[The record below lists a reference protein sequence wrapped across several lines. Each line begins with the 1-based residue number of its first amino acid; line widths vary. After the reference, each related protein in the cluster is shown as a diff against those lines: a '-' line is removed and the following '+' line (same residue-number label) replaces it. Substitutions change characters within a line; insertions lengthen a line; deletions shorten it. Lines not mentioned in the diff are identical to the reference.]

1 MTINI
6 GDRVRLR
13 GTYMGRIPEGATGTV
28 RDFEGL
34 EGQPRLVRVTWDHPV
49 EYRDHSLPL
58 NETRLERIEAE
69 PEPEGP
75 SPEMPSTVEEWQK
88 KWTDLVL
95 AAHRIADEHDMCS
108 SFEHNVADLGI
119 PPRGRYRREVDFDDQ
134 GFETPDLVIEEE
146 EVENEY
152 CVDTRRTVQIT
163 VPVTVSVEQ
172 VGHGHYRGTSGPED
186 YDLDWGTV
194 EWGEIESEAII
205 QALYN
210 ETLEGLR
217 YAVHLTGDEEETP
230 DDGTE
235 EIVDW
240 EVSE

>member
-13 GTYMGRIPEGATGTV
+13 ETYMGRIPEGATGTV

-49 EYRDHSLPL
+49 EYRDHSLAL

-69 PEPEGP
+69 PEPEDP

-95 AAHRIADEHDMCS
+95 AAHRIADDYGMCA
-108 SFEHNVADLGI
+108 SFESNVADLGI
-119 PPRGRYRREVDFDDQ
+119 PPRHRHRHEVNFNDQ
-134 GFETPDLVIEEE
+134 GFETPDLVIEETE
-146 EVENEY
+146 TEY
-152 CVDTRRTVQIT
+152 CVYTRRTVQIT
-163 VPVTVSVEQ
+163 VPVTVTVTQ
-172 VGHGHYRGTSGPED
+172 TGHGHYSGGEEPDETL
-186 YDLDWGTV
+186 LDWGEV
-194 EWGEIESEAII
+194 DWEEIDVDHVA
-205 QALYN
+205 QALYDA
-210 ETLEGLR
+210 TLSDLR
-217 YAVHLTGDEEETP
+217 YAVHLDGDEEVTP
-230 DDGTE
+230 NEGDE
-235 EIVDW
+235 EIYDW

>member
-13 GTYMGRIPEGATGTV
+13 EAVYGRLAGATGTV
-28 RDFEGL
+28 TNLDLTQSPFG
-34 EGQPRLVRVTWDHPV
+34 VRVAWDPSSEGHTTWLWDTH
-49 EYRDHSLPL
+49 
-58 NETRLERIEAE
+58 LEPIEAE
-69 PEPEGP
+69 AE
-75 SPEMPSTVEEWQK
+75 SPATETPSTVEEWQK

>member
-1 MTINI
+1 MTFNI

-13 GTYMGRIPEGATGTV
+13 EAVYGRLAGATGTV
-28 RDFEGL
+28 TDLDLTRSPFG
-34 EGQPRLVRVTWDHPV
+34 VRVAWDPSSEGHATWLWDTH
-49 EYRDHSLPL
+49 
-58 NETRLERIEAE
+58 LERIETEAE
-69 PEPEGP
+69 PESP
-75 SPEMPSTVEEWQK
+75 SPEKPSTVEEWQK

-119 PPRGRYRREVDFDDQ
+119 PPRHRHRHEVDFDDE
-134 GFETPDLVIEEE
+134 GFETPDLVIDQTEE
-146 EVENEY
+146 ENEY
-152 CVDTRRTVQIT
+152 CVNTRRTVQIT

-172 VGHGHYRGTSGPED
+172 MGHGHYRGTDGPED
-186 YDLDWGTV
+186 EYDLDWDTV
-194 EWGEIESEAII
+194 EWGEIESDAII
-205 QALYN
+205 EALYN

-217 YAVHLTGDEEETP
+217 YAVHLDGDEEVTP
-230 DDGTE
+230 NDGDE